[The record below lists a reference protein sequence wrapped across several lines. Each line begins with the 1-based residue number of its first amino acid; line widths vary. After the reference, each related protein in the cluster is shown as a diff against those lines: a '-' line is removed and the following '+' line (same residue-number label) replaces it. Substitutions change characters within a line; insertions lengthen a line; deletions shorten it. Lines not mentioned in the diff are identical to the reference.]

1 MAEWMAPGSTTPQR
15 RTLGL
20 EPNISAVLSYLILLP
35 PITPLMILLLEKED
49 RFTRFH
55 AWQSFFLG
63 TIFGL
68 LIFAFEMLAST
79 ASLFSHPLE
88 VLFNALILATSV
100 GAFGLWILLL
110 IRAYQ
115 GATIKLPIIGDE
127 AARRAWKD

>member
-1 MAEWMAPGSTTPQR
+1 MAPGSSTPQR

-35 PITPLMILLLEKED
+35 PITPLILLLLERDD
-49 RFTRFH
+49 RYTRFH

-63 TIFGL
+63 TIFAL
-68 LIFAFEMLAST
+68 LIFSFEMLAST

-88 VLFNALILATSV
+88 VLFNALILTTSV
-100 GAFGLWILLL
+100 GAFGLWILLI

-115 GATIKLPIIGDE
+115 GATVKLPIIGDE
-127 AARRAWKD
+127 AARRAWRD

>member
-1 MAEWMAPGSTTPQR
+1 MAELMAPGSTTPQR

-20 EPNISAVLSYLILLP
+20 EPNISAVLTYLILLP
-35 PITPLMILLLEKED
+35 PITPLILLLLERDD
-49 RFTRFH
+49 RYTRFH

-63 TIFGL
+63 TIFAL
-68 LIFAFEMLAST
+68 LIFSFEMLAST

-88 VLFNALILATSV
+88 VLFNALILTTSV

-115 GATIKLPIIGDE
+115 GATVKLPIIGDE
-127 AARRAWKD
+127 AARRAWRD